1 MYQGV
6 KTSNMMAKKKMIG
19 DANNALRESDIGA
32 LQGLDP
38 EIKSGLDIFNK
49 HAVWLINYWGES
61 MLHFTENFLV
71 AGEVSELVRELKLV
85 IDKYTLTHNTRGLV
99 K

>member
-1 MYQGV
+1 MHQGV
-6 KTSNMMAKKKMIG
+6 KTSNMMAKRKMIG
-19 DANNALRESDIGA
+19 DANYGLSESDVGA

-49 HAVWLINYWGES
+49 HAVWLINYWGEC
-61 MLHFTENFLV
+61 MLHYAENFLV
-71 AGEVSELVRELKLV
+71 SGDVSELVRELKLV
-85 IDKYTLTHNTRGLV
+85 IDKYTLTHNTRGLI